1 MPMTMLIF
9 VNYAHLIKTCRNYA
23 LLFTLNLVKT
33 PLYKLYN
40 KQVNGKHIYSV
51 YTIRVYVRFPFSP
64 KFRKFRL
71 EIKWNGS
78 FWFGPTGIF
87 GTTFDR
93 SAHFRQIGLKG
104 PFPFDKIIVPSA
116 TFLHPSYKNNIQTR
130 GGLGPVCATGM
141 HRSMDSI
148 GHGISKLSRQTGIFV
163 ERKAPHNLLLGDSK
177 KIQTVNCGNL
187 NTAI

>member
-1 MPMTMLIF
+1 M
-9 VNYAHLIKTCRNYA
+9 
-23 LLFTLNLVKT
+23 
-33 PLYKLYN
+33 
-40 KQVNGKHIYSV
+40 
-51 YTIRVYVRFPFSP
+51 RFPFIP

-93 SAHFRQIGLKG
+93 SAHFRQIGLKD

-116 TFLHPSYKNNIQTR
+116 TFLHPSYKNNNQTP

-141 HRSMDSI
+141 YRSMYRSI
-148 GHGISKLSRQTGIFV
+148 GRGISKLSRQTGIFG
-163 ERKAPHNLLLGDSK
+163 EWKAPH
-177 KIQTVNCGNL
+177 
-187 NTAI
+187 A

>member
-9 VNYAHLIKTCRNYA
+9 VNYAHLSKKCRNYA

-40 KQVNGKHIYSV
+40 KHVNGKHIYSV

-104 PFPFDKIIVPSA
+104 PFPFDKIIVPSV